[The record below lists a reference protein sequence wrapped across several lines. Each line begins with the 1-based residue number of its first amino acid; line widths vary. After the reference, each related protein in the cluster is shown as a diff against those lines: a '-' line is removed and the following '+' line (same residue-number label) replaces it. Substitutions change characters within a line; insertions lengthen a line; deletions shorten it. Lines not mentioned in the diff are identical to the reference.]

1 MSSTLVVLPQTFI
14 EWSAQLLNIHVEGS
28 SISHF
33 SIMLMLQLHTR
44 GIVTSIDSEMG
55 RCGIYNLSMD
65 CMLMVKDHA
74 IELIIEQVKG
84 AQIFGCHRLMERDMD
99 WSWQYFICRSIVAL
113 TAALST
119 QLQ

>member
-1 MSSTLVVLPQTFI
+1 MLKVVPLAT
-14 EWSAQLLNIHVEGS
+14 
-28 SISHF
+28 F
-33 SIMLMLQLHTR
+33 SIMLMLQLHIR
-44 GIVTSIDSEMG
+44 GNSHFKLSIDSEMG
-55 RCGIYNLSMD
+55 RCGIYNPSMD
-65 CMLMVKDHA
+65 CMFVVKDHA

-84 AQIFGCHRLMERDMD
+84 AQIFGCYRLRERDMD